1 MTASYNLRYRNKDI
15 SSPSKKQLFEIDD
28 DAYKIS
34 PKTDSKQTIN
44 MNAYQK
50 SISKNHSFLSS
61 GTGSLTDLTTNVATL
76 HDTLIVEQYS
86 NSMIDSGPHLQKIK
100 SSSPIISKREDQG

>member
-15 SSPSKKQLFEIDD
+15 SSPSKKQLFEIED